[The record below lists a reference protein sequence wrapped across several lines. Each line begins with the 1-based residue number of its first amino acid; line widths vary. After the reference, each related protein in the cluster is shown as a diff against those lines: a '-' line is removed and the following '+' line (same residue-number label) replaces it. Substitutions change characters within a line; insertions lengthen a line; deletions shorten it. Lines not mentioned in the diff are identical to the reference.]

1 MLGEAK
7 RSRFPVGAPLLLS
20 LDFQC
25 PMSTSDLKMSTS
37 DLKKLRESGDP
48 RANPEAPYTEDREH
62 LAEKW
67 PDRAEFPK
75 RYIVIW
81 RETRGVA
88 LWQVQCRAKVEGLT
102 TARKWAQE
110 MSVQDDTTGEV
121 AWVVFEDRHGD
132 RETVDVWRQGYRLP
146 NDQSN
151 DQYSDDRWTDNRWK
165 DDRRTREQSR
175 DDHRT
180 KEGAPLPQPDVEKTS
195 GKR

>member
-1 MLGEAK
+1 MLMLGEAK
-7 RSRFPVGAPLLLS
+7 RSHFPVGVPPLLS

-25 PMSTSDLKMSTS
+25 PMSIPDPKMSTS
-37 DLKKLRESGDP
+37 DLTMSTPDLKKLRESGDP
-48 RANPEAPYTEDREH
+48 RANPEAPYAEDREH
-62 LAEKW
+62 RAGKW
-67 PDRAEFPK
+67 PDRAEFPR

-88 LWQVQCRAKVEGLT
+88 LWQVQCRGKVEGLT

-110 MSVQDDTTGEV
+110 MSVQDDTTGEI
-121 AWVVFEDRHGD
+121 AWVVFQDRRGD

-151 DQYSDDRWTDNRWK
+151 DQYSDDRWKDNTWT
-165 DDRRTREQSR
+165 DDRWP
-175 DDHRT
+175 
-180 KEGAPLPQPDVEKTS
+180 KEGAPLLQPDVEKSS